1 MFKGKIIKFKEERN
15 SSSKKTEKERELL
28 KESKKKQNKR
38 NPTTITKVLEICFSF
53 SSIIHILF
61 I

>member
-28 KESKKKQNKR
+28 KESKKNK
-38 NPTTITKVLEICFSF
+38 TKGTRPLLQKYLKFVFHF
-53 SSIIHILF
+53 QA
-61 I
+61 